1 MMPIRMGCEGMGTL
15 VDVLVTIFV
24 SVMSMTAG
32 VVGIGLR
39 VSVGDAVEFETV
51 GVVVVGMGA
60 TLGVNR
66 LAMKIAARPIPSTP
80 APIRANV
87 FLEIGAPAFVIFWIW
102 LVSLCMSGWK
112 SGSWRTL
119 TAFRK
124 HNSRR
129 LSGRVS
135 GLGMGV
141 FSVRTGRSE

>member
-1 MMPIRMGCEGMGTL
+1 MMPIRIECEGMGMF
-15 VDVLVTIFV
+15 VAVLVTVFV

-32 VVGIGLR
+32 VVGAGLL
-39 VSVGDAVEFETV
+39 VLVGEAVESRTV
-51 GVVVVGMGA
+51 GVAVVGMGA

-66 LAMKIAARPIPSTP
+66 LAMKITARPIPSTP

-87 FLEIGAPAFVIFWIW
+87 FLGSGAPAFVIFWIW
-102 LVSLCMSGWK
+102 LISLCISGWK

-141 FSVRTGRSE
+141 F